1 MITTPFSYECL
12 VKVLVERVSQTVHL
26 WRRVA
31 SVFVCVECERR
42 GGLGK
47 NNSGRF
53 SGRFGGRAV
62 NKQERMEASTLK
74 KRRR

>member
-1 MITTPFSYECL
+1 MCSCVYEC
-12 VKVLVERVSQTVHL
+12 VDVRTIVWMCVRVCGCAYDEIPEKKL
-26 WRRVA
+26 KGR
-31 SVFVCVECERR
+31 ERR